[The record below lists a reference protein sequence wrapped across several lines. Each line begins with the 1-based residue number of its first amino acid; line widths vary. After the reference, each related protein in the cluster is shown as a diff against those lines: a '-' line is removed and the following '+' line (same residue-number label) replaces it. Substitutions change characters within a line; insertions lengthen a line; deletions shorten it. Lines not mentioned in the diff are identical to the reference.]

1 MKTISKFTLFVTLFV
16 LLSACGARQSQQ
28 AADSGYEMTMEAMS
42 TAVGET
48 NLMVTLTDA
57 DGNPVN
63 DATLSVKGDMSH
75 AGMQPVLS
83 EASNGDNGTYTIP
96 FEWTMGGDWIVTI
109 DATLP
114 DGTTVSEQFDGI
126 TISGEMG
133 DMDMESM
140 DHSEMDMEEDSMTDA
155 DHEEMEMS
163 GELMIHDSW
172 GRISPPNTNGAF
184 YMVLINGTDEEDA
197 LLSVSTDVC
206 GTAELHE
213 MVDNGEGVMEMN
225 PVAGGK
231 IVIPAHGTAELK
243 PGGMH
248 VMCLEKTVA
257 FELDEEIMLN
267 LTFEQ
272 AGEKMVTAVIRE
284 SAPMQMDHDMDM
296 EDNN

>member
-63 DATLSVKGDMSH
+63 DATLNVKGDMSH

-83 EASNGDNGTYTIP
+83 EVSNGDNGTYTIP
-96 FEWTMGGDWIVTI
+96 FEWTMGGDWIVTV

-133 DMDMESM
+133 DMDMEGM
-140 DHSEMDMEEDSMTDA
+140 DHSEMDMEEGSMTDA

-184 YMVLINGTDEEDA
+184 YMVLINGTDEEEA

-225 PVAGGK
+225 PVEGGK
-231 IVIPAHGTAELK
+231 IVIPAHGTVELK

-284 SAPMQMDHDMDM
+284 GAPMQMDHDMDM